1 MFSAHRLFFVAVLAA
16 FFTCTIPAQSTF
28 GSFVGTVKD
37 PSAALVVGCTV
48 VVRNIGTSA
57 ERSTVT
63 DTTGSYTVVNL
74 EPGNYEIT
82 MEMAGFQKAV
92 YNNLPLLARQTVRV
106 DGSLVVGAQTQTVE
120 ISTAREAP
128 INTEVSNIAETK
140 Q

>member
-1 MFSAHRLFFVAVLAA
+1 MFSAQRLFFAAVLAA
-16 FFTCTIPAQSTF
+16 LFTGASPAQSTF

-48 VVRNIGTSA
+48 VVRNTGTST

-63 DTTGSYTVVNL
+63 DSTGSYTVVNL

-82 MEMAGFQKAV
+82 MEMPGFQKAV

-106 DGSLVVGAQTQTVE
+106 DGSLVVGTQNQTVE

-128 INTEVSNIAETK
+128 IHTERSHLAG
-140 Q
+140 